1 MTDTS
6 AATAPSA
13 STPQQELEA
22 LVARVAALSQMSLA
36 MAKHCLDV
44 QTKLPIVFNAAVEA
58 GVGPLIPSPPAW
70 VLLTARTP
78 DELDAAHP
86 PAPGLNEMSYHVVS
100 KGREPGLY
108 ASVEESDYQVLGVPG
123 GRRLKVT
130 TRLAALAYYRERYD
144 ANEVQKWG
152 VVESSTTPASTPA
165 PAPSSSASS

>member
-1 MTDTS
+1 MTDTF

-44 QTKLPIVFNAAVEA
+44 QTKLPVVFNAAVEA
-58 GVGPLIPSPPAW
+58 GVGALTPSPPAW

-86 PAPGLNEMSYHVVS
+86 SAPGLNEMSYHVVRR
-100 KGREPGLY
+100 REPGLY
-108 ASVEESDYQVLGVPG
+108 NSVEESDYQVLGVPG
-123 GRRLKVT
+123 GKRRKIT
-130 TRLAALAYYRERYD
+130 TRLAALAYYRERY
-144 ANEVQKWG
+144 ASNEVQKWG
-152 VVESSTTPASTPA
+152 VIDSSEAPASSPA
-165 PAPSSSASS
+165 AAPSSSATS